1 MVSNT
6 WLAFEVRTAKQNT
19 RSVSVC
25 LGESFRFVHYRVV
38 LCFGAMPSGLRNG
51 GSMTSAAT
59 VPTGWRRDQD
69 STVHTVCPMRA
80 ANVNGHGQVVVLMLV
95 LVRG

>member
-6 WLAFEVRTAKQNT
+6 WLLRCERQNKYSFSFSLFG
-19 RSVSVC
+19 R
-25 LGESFRFVHYRVV
+25 FRFVHYRVV